1 MKRIICSLAVALLA
15 VSAFTPKS
23 SANDPAESI
32 TKHEGYSVALDLK
45 FSKKRPSALQR
56 FISLFD
62 YGPNGHATGFIV
74 GKGLVMTAYHV
85 VSGQL
90 SISKKVQLGFGVND
104 DLEVKAYVGG
114 CEATVLKVD
123 ESADLALLRVCQQ
136 KHSKAPAFQTTPSEN
151 EKLLLVARPFG
162 DRMVRHGVFSG
173 PYEFRGLQYLSA
185 KIDVRDGYSGS
196 PVYNDKA
203 EVVGVFSGYDWSK
216 KVALISPGA
225 RAQKLL
231 EDYNSSPQP

>member
-1 MKRIICSLAVALLA
+1 MKRIICSLAAALLLA
-15 VSAFTPKS
+15 SAFAPKS
-23 SANDPAESI
+23 AADDPAEAV
-32 TKHEGYSVALDLK
+32 TRHEGYSVSLDLK
-45 FSKKRPSALQR
+45 FSKKRPNALQR
-56 FISLFD
+56 FVALFD
-62 YGPNGHATGFIV
+62 YGPNGHATGFFV

-85 VSGQL
+85 VSGEL
-90 SISKKVQLGFGVND
+90 SISKKAQLGFSAND
-104 DLEVKAYVGG
+104 ELEVKAYVGG
-114 CEATVLKVD
+114 CEASVLKVD

-136 KHSKAPAFQTTPSEN
+136 KHGKAPAFQATTSEN

-162 DRMVRHGVFSG
+162 DKMVRHGVFSG

-203 EVVGVFSGYDWSK
+203 EVVGVFSGYDWLK

-231 EDYNSSPQP
+231 DDYNSAP